1 MKKSIAVGMAL
12 LAAVVFSGCSTQKED
27 NSTKSNNSKTEQ
39 TTKKKT
45 KKNVV
50 KTKKEA
56 ADSQTKG
63 TSLDEYFSVDSRNI
77 VSDDEGRGY
86 EIVPNAKKLA
96 GSYSFKKDNKT
107 SLLTINENGTYTIFS
122 EFPETVGL
130 EENLKTEG
138 HYYFDK
144 DGEIHQEPQLM
155 HNAVESGL
163 LFRKY
168 GKTYMHPI
176 DDVMD
181 PYSLGEDGQLVSIAR
196 DDLLKKK
203 EDLKEDSG
211 QQVDL
216 YDTSDCDV
224 IKKTDNGISLQTLV
238 TTVTKATKTTNEF
251 VNKYD
256 EYGSSIANA
265 DKTVLNFEKLESV
278 PKETSQSASQ
288 FVNKLKKSG
297 FSSLNDFYQ
306 KMEFIDTS
314 DNPGEVK
321 PMKADLNNLEDGYT
335 SDNKKVKIKYAFVLN
350 LNPEFDVSYRAYAT
364 DGKKVYYS
372 EDLSDLNSKVTE
384 WNDKS
389 EED

>member
-12 LAAVVFSGCSTQKED
+12 LAVVIFSGCSTQKED
-27 NSTKSNNSKTEQ
+27 NSAKSNNSKTEQ

-56 ADSQTKG
+56 TDSQTKS

-86 EIVPNAKKLA
+86 EIVPNANKLA

-107 SLLTINENGTYTIFS
+107 SLLTINKNGTYTIFS

-130 EENLKTEG
+130 AENLKTRG

-176 DDVMD
+176 DAVMD

-196 DDLLKKK
+196 DDLLKAEEDFK
-203 EDLKEDSG
+203 ESSE
-211 QQVDL
+211 QEVDL
-216 YDTSDCDV
+216 SDTTDCDV
-224 IKKTDNGISLQTLV
+224 IKTTDNGISLQTWADND
-238 TTVTKATKTTNEF
+238 TGADGATNEF
-251 VNKYD
+251 INKYE
-256 EYGSSIANA
+256 EYRNMLQDA
-265 DKTVLNFEKLESV
+265 DKTVLNFEKVESV

-288 FVNKLKKSG
+288 FVKKLKKG
-297 FSSLNDFYQ
+297 DFSNLNDFYQ
-306 KMEFIDTS
+306 KMEFNNDS
-314 DNPGEVK
+314 DDVK
-321 PMKADLNNLEDGYT
+321 PMKANLNNLQDGYT
-335 SDNKKVKIKYAFVLN
+335 SDNKKVKIKYAYVLN
-350 LNPEFDVSYRAYAT
+350 LKPTFNDDYQVYVT
-364 DGKKVYYS
+364 NGKKVYHS
-372 EDLSDLNSKVTE
+372 ETLSNLGSKVTE
-384 WNDKS
+384 WNDGS
-389 EED
+389 EDD